1 MMCFHLNVYLYQ
13 LLIIWKFHIWIQHTL
28 MIFSYKSNID
38 TSQLK
43 QEKDFCTSRKAKH
56 LPMLFYQVFLNRI
69 SIQKQTFSL
78 QWCEMLQNILQYGK
92 TLYATPA
99 SHIIQSNTIKPKQKT
114 HFILSISY
122 FVTMALFMAIYVK

>member
-1 MMCFHLNVYLYQ
+1 
-13 LLIIWKFHIWIQHTL
+13 

-78 QWCEMLQNILQYGK
+78 QWCEMPQNVLQYGK

-122 FVTMALFMAIYVK
+122 FVTMALDICQVDLAQIIHTGLQESDLAVGFCQCLRI